1 MLSMIKVTK
10 FTDKQGA
17 DALEYIG
24 YNLLGGIEPKVV
36 CRETGGHPEYK
47 NWKTKYDKEAYKL
60 LTAPYTGDLAEHIDI
75 FSEDFTLT
83 YDLGESLPI
92 DGLFT
97 SGCWYGNGGM
107 YMLAEY
113 ELYVSEN
120 EADLF
125 TEKNLVVKVDNRP
138 IAQKSTPRQ
147 SEAYFKCE
155 GLRGRYF
162 GFKMIKACVS
172 DEITRLSHLGVYNDK
187 ISEQKLFLEGIIE
200 NNFLEAEDITLPEGC
215 FGLAEALVN
224 GSVFD
229 QKDGVILNGGR
240 VILTARKPAEYLTV
254 TGLLSGIEI
263 YSADD
268 LEALWSCP
276 SEAEIKDIDTTSH
289 PETCYLCKLQG
300 AKKYIGLQLHKDTVL
315 EQLGLY
321 TYTRKATVD
330 TDNIKTR
337 DFIGIGANDIPMAW
351 MPESRQKGFRNV
363 LWPVYQYRYNK
374 AKPSVVRIWFQPD
387 WVVTEE
393 EDYRQGNCNFRSDKM
408 CAFLKYMDMYEEAG
422 IEVELDFGWKVSTE
436 IQDWYSIPT
445 TGSGQRSWLT
455 KAASAPKDFEG
466 FAKCCAATIKFLAEE
481 KNYTCLKYLSFY
493 NESNYGDDHDFD
505 GGDFLGYR
513 GRSKEMWEKML
524 RAVDKELKAQGLDK
538 YVKYWLAEESGS
550 DEVVIGWIDY
560 MMENCRDLNA
570 LNGFHRYANK
580 YDDRIEMFREFL
592 AHSGDVGA
600 AATEFAVYTPPNWNQ
615 SNIEYV
621 MSMLHSGLRGG
632 LYWILQGVMLTDPT
646 WLYLK
651 GNERSNWFLPPYEEK
666 WTETYPC
673 HEFSLFTHYL
683 PAHSCVLETLSPDK
697 DVRIETIVTPDGNYT
712 VFVESKGSKF
722 AKNIEVNF
730 GKHIGKT
737 FRKHIYKESQVTL
750 DGNLTVPRVRAEIDV
765 GDTLRD
771 TLDTDYQL
779 VCYTTLPPFRQINL
793 NSTYA
798 TVPLGG
804 SFKFKAELID
814 CRGELI
820 WEIVASD
827 GEKGTIDENGL
838 FRFPEVTR
846 PGDRHAIKVSLKDHP
861 ETYTVALIK
870 AE

>member
-1 MLSMIKVTK
+1 MSKVTK

-24 YNLLGGIEPKVV
+24 YNLLEGVEPKVV

-47 NWKTKYDKEAYKL
+47 NWKTKYDPEAYKL
-60 LTAPYTGDLAEHIDI
+60 VTAPYTGDLTEHIDI
-75 FSEDFTLT
+75 FSEDFTFV
-83 YDLGESLPI
+83 YDLGKSLQI

-107 YMLAEY
+107 SMLAEY

-120 EADLF
+120 EDDLF
-125 TEKNLVVKVDNRP
+125 LEKNLVVNVDNRP
-138 IAQKSTPRQ
+138 IAVKSTPRQ
-147 SEAYFKCE
+147 SDAYFKCE
-155 GLRGRYF
+155 GVRGRYF

-187 ISEQKLFLEGIIE
+187 ISEQKLFLDRVIEG
-200 NNFLEAEDITLPEGC
+200 NYLTAERITLPEGSC
-215 FGLAEALVN
+215 GKAENLTN
-224 GSVFD
+224 GSVFNVD
-229 QKDGVILNGGR
+229 DAVVLGGDR
-240 VILTARKPAEYLTV
+240 VVLTAENSAEYLTV
-254 TGLLSGIEI
+254 TGVFQGAEL
-263 YSADD
+263 YSADSI
-268 LEALWSCP
+268 EALWDNALK
-276 SEAEIKDIDTTSH
+276 SELTAINTGDHKEI
-289 PETCYLCKLQG
+289 CNLYKLTD
-300 AKKYIGLQLHKDTVL
+300 AKKYIGLKLEKGDVL

-321 TYTRKATVD
+321 TYTREAKVD
-330 TDNIKTR
+330 TTHVKTE

-363 LWPVYQYRYNK
+363 LWPVYQYRFNK
-374 AKPSVVRIWFQPD
+374 AKPSVVRVWFQPD

-393 EDYRQGNCNFRSDKM
+393 EDYKQGKCNFQSDKM
-408 CAFLKYMDMYEEAG
+408 RAFLKYMDTYQAAG

-436 IQDWYSIPT
+436 IQEWYCVPT
-445 TGSGQRSWLT
+445 TGSGPRSWLT

-466 FAKCCAATIKFLAEE
+466 FAKCCASTIKFLAEE
-481 KNYTCLKYLSFY
+481 KGYTCLKYLSFY

-513 GRSKEMWEKML
+513 GKSKEMWEKML
-524 RAVDKELKAQGLDK
+524 RAVDKELKAQNLDK
-538 YVKYWLAEESGS
+538 YVQYWLAEESGC

-560 MMENCRDLNA
+560 MMENCREFNSLNC
-570 LNGFHRYANK
+570 FHRYANK
-580 YDDRIEMFREFL
+580 YNDRIEMFREFL

-600 AATEFAVYTPPNWNQ
+600 AATEFAVYSPPNWNQ
-615 SNIEYV
+615 SNVEYV

-651 GNERSNWFLPPYEEK
+651 GNERSSWFLPPYEEA
-666 WTETYPC
+666 WTEAYPY

-683 PAHSCVLETLSPDK
+683 PAHSKVLETYSPDE

-712 VFVESKGSKF
+712 VFVESKESKF
-722 AKNIEVNF
+722 EKTIEVKF
-730 GKHIGKT
+730 SEVIGKA
-737 FRKHIYKESQVTL
+737 FRKHVYKESEVTL
-750 DGNLTVPRVRAEIDV
+750 DGNLTIPRVLTEIEV
-765 GDTLRD
+765 GDTLSD

-779 VCYTTLPPFRQINL
+779 VCYTTIPAFRQINL

-798 TVPLGG
+798 TAPLGG
-804 SFKFKAELID
+804 SFKFEAELID
-814 CRGELI
+814 CDGELL
-820 WEIVASD
+820 WEVVASD
-827 GEKGTIDENGL
+827 GDKGTIDQNGL
-838 FRFPEVTR
+838 FQFPTVTR